1 MAAPSSTLKAAL
13 VVSLLAHA
21 VLLAWGRWSLTPT
34 PSVAAGGMRVDLR
47 GGRPAA
53 DAMPREALAA
63 PLSRQVSPKTPS
75 RLPERP
81 APILA
86 VPGATAQV
94 AAAAARPPAPAEATP
109 ERRGDGEGHAGAAAS
124 PAASGGERG
133 VAAPAREG
141 ASGDAL
147 RQYRLA
153 LALALEARRFKR
165 YPRLARERGW
175 EGTVEVV
182 VLVGGPAGLAGTVQ
196 LQRSSGYGLLDD
208 QGLEM
213 LNRALA
219 ATPLPEALRGREL
232 RLVLP
237 IEFKL
242 EE

>member
-34 PSVAAGGMRVDLR
+34 PSAAAGGMRVDLC

-53 DAMPREALAA
+53 EALPREAQLAT
-63 PLSRQVSPKTPS
+63 LSRQVPPKSPS

-94 AAAAARPPAPAEATP
+94 AAAAARPPASTEAAP
-109 ERRGDGEGHAGAAAS
+109 ERRGEGEGNAGAAAS
-124 PAASGGERG
+124 PAAGGERG
-133 VAAPAREG
+133 AAAPAREG

-147 RQYRLA
+147 RQYR

>member
-34 PSVAAGGMRVDLR
+34 PSAAAGGMRVDLR

-53 DAMPREALAA
+53 EVVPREAPLA
-63 PLSRQVSPKTPS
+63 PLSRQVPPKSPS

-94 AAAAARPPAPAEATP
+94 AAAAARPPASAEAAP
-109 ERRGDGEGHAGAAAS
+109 ERRGEGEGHAGAAAS
-124 PAASGGERG
+124 PAAGGGERG
-133 VAAPAREG
+133 AAAPARED

-147 RQYRLA
+147 RQYR